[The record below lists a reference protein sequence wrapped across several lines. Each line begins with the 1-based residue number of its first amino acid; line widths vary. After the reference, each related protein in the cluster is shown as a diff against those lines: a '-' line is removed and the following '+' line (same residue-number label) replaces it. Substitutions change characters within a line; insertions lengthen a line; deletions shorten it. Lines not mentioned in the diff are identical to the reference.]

1 MHGDSGKEVD
11 SVCTQNSRPAC
22 RSVGVRVA
30 PSTRATCSVSAKLH
44 KMRGDC
50 DKNLWHRDCFLPCR
64 KKPANT
70 MPTLNIVVPTSIDAA
85 IGAAAIKRRT
95 SVNSIANAALS
106 DYLKSD
112 DHRMYQ
118 ISTSAAL
125 VEGAYSGAIASQSL
139 LQHGDFGLGTFENL
153 DGEMVIADGAIYQVH
168 SDGTVLL
175 RDDDF
180 QIPFAVITRFQA
192 EELFETGPIANLHGL
207 EKACDTHRESDNLF
221 FAFRVDGVFDR
232 VHARAVSA
240 VGMGT
245 RLVDAARTQGEF
257 YFNNVEGTLVC
268 FWSPSYSST
277 FNVPAYHFHFI
288 SRDRTKGG
296 HVLDLSAAKLRVGV
310 QMLCEY
316 DVRLPD
322 QGSFLTAD
330 LSRNPT
336 SDLAKTE

>member
-1 MHGDSGKEVD
+1 M
-11 SVCTQNSRPAC
+11 
-22 RSVGVRVA
+22 
-30 PSTRATCSVSAKLH
+30 
-44 KMRGDC
+44 
-50 DKNLWHRDCFLPCR
+50 
-64 KKPANT
+64 NT
-70 MPTLNIVVPTSIDAA
+70 MPTLNIVVPTSVEAA
-85 IGAAAIKRRT
+85 LRAAAIKRRT
-95 SVNSIANAALS
+95 SVNSMANAALS

-112 DHRMYQ
+112 GHRMYQ

-125 VEGAYSGAIASQSL
+125 VEGAYSGAIASQYL

-180 QIPFAVITRFQA
+180 QIPFAVIARFQE
-192 EELFETGPIANLHGL
+192 EELFETGPIAGLHGL
-207 EKACDTHRESDNLF
+207 EKACDMHRESDNLF
-221 FAFRVDGVFDR
+221 YAFRVDGVFDR

-240 VGMGT
+240 VGTGT

-257 YFNNVEGTLVC
+257 EFGNVEGTLVC
-268 FWSPSYSST
+268 FWSPSYSSA
-277 FNVPAYHFHFI
+277 FNVPAYHFHFL

-296 HVLDLSAAKLRVGV
+296 HVLDLSAAKLRVRV

-322 QGSFLTAD
+322 HGSFLTAD
-330 LSRNPT
+330 LSRDPT